1 MLDQLS
7 DVMDD
12 DTTKTVMNKVQSN
25 VQQIADDLNDAKQTV
40 YAFADL
46 TGSLEEMLDST
57 STLLKTSG
65 DSTKDSVNTLKTS
78 STDVTDLK
86 DALSGTTDG
95 INKALNKAYLHII
108 NYQKKWIIFLIQ
120 CPQVQTQHQKV

>member
-1 MLDQLS
+1 
-7 DVMDD
+7 
-12 DTTKTVMNKVQSN
+12 
-25 VQQIADDLNDAKQTV
+25 
-40 YAFADL
+40 
-46 TGSLEEMLDST
+46 MLDST

-95 INKALNKAYLHII
+95 INKALNQSVSAYNQLSKEVD
-108 NYQKKWIIFLIQ
+108 NVLTQ